1 MHVSL
6 PLNQYSFSWLS
17 SPGPVIMLTHSR
29 HAINIVAFS
38 RSGPFLSLNILTFN
52 LNGCLGP
59 KGYTE
64 TNNNLKTYF
73 QSHFINNAKIRYSS
87 VWGGGGISLL
97 SVEKLR
103 IKTSEIFQSCSVSL
117 NNKERRKEKGKK
129 QVKQVSL
136 MQNKRIKNCFYH

>member
-1 MHVSL
+1 
-6 PLNQYSFSWLS
+6 
-17 SPGPVIMLTHSR
+17 MLQ
-29 HAINIVAFS
+29 FS

-73 QSHFINNAKIRYSS
+73 QSHFINNAKIRCSS
-87 VWGGGGISLL
+87 VGGGGISLL

-103 IKTSEIFQSCSVSL
+103 IKTGEIFQNCSVSS
-117 NNKERRKEKGKK
+117 NNKERRKEKGKM
-129 QVKQVSL
+129 QVKSA
-136 MQNKRIKNCFYH
+136 

>member
-1 MHVSL
+1 MFHCHWISILFHCWV
-6 PLNQYSFSWLS
+6 

-38 RSGPFLSLNILTFN
+38 RSGPFRSLNILTFN

-59 KGYTE
+59 KGKTE

-87 VWGGGGISLL
+87 VCGGGGISLL

-103 IKTSEIFQSCSVSL
+103 IKTGEIFQSCSVSL
-117 NNKERRKEKGKK
+117 NNKERRKEKGIK